1 MSEEDSL
8 CYIGASEALS
18 RFKARTLSPVDL
30 MQAVIDRSEAINPK
44 LNAFSATFYDRAL
57 DLARKAE
64 ATYASRSRDP
74 RPLEGIPV
82 AIKDFHP
89 IAGEVTTFGSVAFAD
104 HRPIFTAPTVERL
117 LDAGAIMHCRT
128 TTPEFAIGLITHSK
142 LWGVTRNPWNLDY
155 SPAGSSG
162 GAAAAVAAGMTT
174 IADGTDSGG
183 SIRAP
188 ASACGIFGFLP
199 PYGRNPLD
207 RNFLFE
213 SLLRYGPL
221 TRSVADAAL
230 MQNVMSGPHPEDPST
245 VRDVV
250 VVPERLEPLK
260 GMRIALSIDL
270 GFYEVDKEVE
280 AAVRNAAR
288 AFSEMGCSVQEV
300 SLGWTEDVAHAMNAY
315 VEYLVHNSSAGLLP
329 KWEKEL
335 SPHIKSL
342 IARGAKLKAS
352 AVADFSAIR
361 RSMYEAFRPI
371 VESHDLLVC
380 PTLAAPG
387 VLARHD
393 SMDKNFSINGKP
405 VGAYLDWGLTY
416 PFNMLSYLPVSSV
429 PCGFTRAGVPIG
441 MQIVGRPFDDISVF
455 RASAAF
461 ERARPWQKRRP
472 LV

>member
-1 MSEEDSL
+1 MIDEDSL
-8 CYIGASEALS
+8 CFIGAADALA

-30 MQAVIDRSEAINPK
+30 MRSIIKRSEAVNPRINA
-44 LNAFSATFYDRAL
+44 LTATYYERAL
-57 DLARKAE
+57 EQARRSE
-64 ATYASRSRDP
+64 AVYASRSAVA

-89 IAGEVTTFGSVAFAD
+89 VAGEVTTYGSATLAD
-104 HRPIFTAPTVERL
+104 HRPTFTAPTVERL

-155 SPAGSSG
+155 SPCGSSG
-162 GAAAAVAAGMTT
+162 GSAAAVVSGMTT

-188 ASACGIFGFLP
+188 ASACGIFGYLP

-207 RNFLFE
+207 RSYLFE

-230 MQNVMSGPHPEDPST
+230 MQNVMAGRHPEDLST
-245 VRDVV
+245 VAETLVL
-250 VVPERLEPLK
+250 PERFEPPR
-260 GMRIALSIDL
+260 GMKIALSIDL
-270 GFYEVDKEVE
+270 GFYEVDREVE
-280 AAVRNAAR
+280 ASVRAAAAV
-288 AFSEMGCSVQEV
+288 FSEMGCEVEEV
-300 SLGWTEDVAHAMNAY
+300 SLGWTDEVADAMNDY
-315 VEYLVHNSSAGLLP
+315 VEFLVGGFSANLLP
-329 KWEKEL
+329 KWESEL

-342 IARGAKLKAS
+342 IERGIELKAS
-352 AVADFSAIR
+352 AVARFLSVR
-361 RSMYEAFRPI
+361 RSMYEAYRP
-371 VESHDLLVC
+371 VADKYDLLIC

-387 VLARHD
+387 VLAEHD
-393 SMDKNFSINGKP
+393 SMDKNFTINGKP
-405 VGAYLDWGLTY
+405 VGAYLEWGLTY

-429 PCGFTRAGVPIG
+429 PCGFTKAGVPIG
-441 MQIVGRPFDDISVF
+441 MQIVGRPFDDLSVF

-461 ERARPWQKRRP
+461 ENARPWQKVRP
-472 LV
+472 QL